1 MSTGAAVRG
10 GSPTAGDGST
20 VVHMTVSSSPTAG
33 AASVAASPEPSE
45 SPADLPPTVFLMY
58 GASGDLGRRLVLP
71 AFFQLALQGLLPER
85 WTLIGSGRGDAGDSA
100 DDAFRAHVHDAL
112 VEFGPHPDEGP
123 WDEFSAHLRFAG
135 GGFTADD
142 AGEVLAVLAA
152 AREDLG
158 DDAQLVH
165 YLAIPPRAFL
175 PTTRAIAEHG
185 LVDGCRIV
193 YEKPYGTSLTT
204 FTELDDAVQQVF
216 TEDQVYRIDHFL
228 AFEAVQDVL
237 HARLANPWLAA
248 LWSREYVAQVQIDIA
263 ETLDVAQRAEF
274 YDATGAFLDMIVTH
288 LFQIAATVA
297 MEAPADLRP
306 ETVQTARDAA
316 VLRFRP
322 LDPADVVLGRFDG
335 YLDIDGIPA
344 DSTTDTLAAVRL
356 WIDDDR
362 WRDVP
367 FLLRS
372 GKKMAADEQRIT
384 LVLRP
389 AADGPYAHAAPPEP
403 AVISFSLLG
412 GAALDIAVTVRAPG
426 VQAGPV
432 TGTATLHRTDLPGDP
447 ALPYT
452 HLIHHVLHAD
462 RSLFTGV
469 DGLRAAWEAVEPI
482 AQDRPQVQDYAPGS
496 WGPADVDRLAEPGV
510 WFLR

>member
-1 MSTGAAVRG
+1 
-10 GSPTAGDGST
+10 
-20 VVHMTVSSSPTAG
+20 MTVSSSPTAG
-33 AASVAASPEPSE
+33 AASAAASPEPSE

-100 DDAFRAHVHDAL
+100 DDDFRAHVHDAL

-123 WDEFSAHLRFAG
+123 WDEFSGHLRFAG

-142 AGEVLAVLAA
+142 PGDVPAVLAA
-152 AREDLG
+152 VREDLG

-165 YLAIPPRAFL
+165 YLAIPPKAFL

-306 ETVQTARDAA
+306 ETVQAARDAA

-322 LDPADVVLGRFDG
+322 LDPADVVLGRFAG

-389 AADGPYAHAAPPEP
+389 VADGPYAHAAPAQP
-403 AVISFSLLG
+403 AVISFSLLD

-426 VQAGPV
+426 VQGRPV

-452 HLIHHVLHAD
+452 HLIHHVLHGD

>member
-1 MSTGAAVRG
+1 
-10 GSPTAGDGST
+10 
-20 VVHMTVSSSPTAG
+20 MTVP
-33 AASVAASPEPSE
+33 ASPEPSTAA
-45 SPADLPPTVFLMY
+45 ADLPPTAFLMY

-71 AFFQLALQGLLPER
+71 AFFQLALQGLLPEH
-85 WTLIGSGRGDAGDSA
+85 WALIGSGRGDMTDEE
-100 DDAFRAHVHDAL
+100 FRDHVRDAL

-123 WDEFSAHLRFAG
+123 WAEFAGHLHFAG

-142 AGEVLAVLAA
+142 AGEVPAVLE
-152 AREDLG
+152 RVRGELG
-158 DDAQLVH
+158 EDAQLVH
-165 YLAIPPRAFL
+165 YLAIPPNAFL
-175 PTTRAIAEHG
+175 GTTRAIAEHG
-185 LVDGCRIV
+185 LVDDCRIV
-193 YEKPYGTSLTT
+193 YEKPYGTSLAT
-204 FTELDDAVQQVF
+204 FTELDATVQGVF

-297 MEAPADLRP
+297 MDPPPDLRP
-306 ETVQTARDAA
+306 ETVQTLRDAA
-316 VLRFRP
+316 VQRFRP

-356 WIDDDR
+356 WVDDDR

-389 AADGPYAHAAPPEP
+389 ATDGPYSGAAPADP
-403 AVISFSLLG
+403 AVISFSLLD
-412 GAALDIAVTVRAPG
+412 GAAVDIALTVRAPG
-426 VQAGPV
+426 VHGGPV
-432 TGTATLHRTDLPGDP
+432 TGTATLGRADLPGDP

-452 HLIHHVLHAD
+452 HLIHHVLHGD

-469 DGLRAAWEAVEPI
+469 DGLRAAWQAVEPI
-482 AQDRPQVQDYAPGS
+482 ARDRPVVQDYAPGS
-496 WGPADVDRLAEPGV
+496 WGPADVDRLAEPGA